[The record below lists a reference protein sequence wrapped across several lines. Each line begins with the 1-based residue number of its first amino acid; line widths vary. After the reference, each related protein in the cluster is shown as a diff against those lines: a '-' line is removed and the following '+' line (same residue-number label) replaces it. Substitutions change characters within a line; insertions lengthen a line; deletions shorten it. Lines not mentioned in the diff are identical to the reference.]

1 MITKKILIT
10 GGTGFLGYHL
20 AKKCIS
26 LGWRVTSLSTKKP
39 LSHKKIKK
47 VKYLIC
53 DINKKKKLKEIV
65 NLNYDYVVNFAGYV
79 DHSNKKKTIQ
89 SHYNG
94 CKNLALIFLNR
105 KIKKF
110 IQIGSSV
117 EYGNLK
123 SPQFENNEK
132 FNKKMNTYYSQAKL
146 MSTKLLLNLFNKYQF
161 PVNILR
167 LYLTY
172 GPKQDANR
180 VIPVT
185 IKKSLL
191 NKKFNCSSGH
201 QYRDFIYVDDVV
213 SAIIKV
219 LKNQK
224 INGEIFNIGS
234 GKPIKVKKIIEKIKN
249 TIKSGQPI
257 YGKIKLRKDEIP
269 KLYPSILKAKKM
281 LKWKPKININ
291 IGLKKTIKYYKLNND
306 QKN

>member
-1 MITKKILIT
+1 
-10 GGTGFLGYHL
+10 
-20 AKKCIS
+20 
-26 LGWRVTSLSTKKP
+26 
-39 LSHKKIKK
+39 
-47 VKYLIC
+47 
-53 DINKKKKLKEIV
+53 
-65 NLNYDYVVNFAGYV
+65 
-79 DHSNKKKTIQ
+79 
-89 SHYNG
+89 
-94 CKNLALIFLNR
+94 
-105 KIKKF
+105 
-110 IQIGSSV
+110 
-117 EYGNLK
+117 
-123 SPQFENNEK
+123 
-132 FNKKMNTYYSQAKL
+132 MNTYYSQAKL

-185 IKKSLL
+185 IQKSLL

-234 GKPIKVKKIIEKIKN
+234 GKPIKIKKIIEKIKD

>member
-1 MITKKILIT
+1 MSKKILIT

-20 AKKCIS
+20 VKKCVS
-26 LGWRVTSLSTKKP
+26 LGWRVTSLSTRKP
-39 LSHKKIKK
+39 IPDKKIEK
-47 VKYLIC
+47 VNYLIC
-53 DINKKKKLKEIV
+53 DISKKKKLEKIV
-65 NLNYDYVVNFAGYV
+65 NSNYNYVINFAGYV
-79 DHSNKKKTIQ
+79 NHSNKTKTIQ
-89 SHYNG
+89 SHYKG
-94 CKNLALIFLNR
+94 CKNLALIFLNK
-105 KIKKF
+105 KIDKF

-117 EYGNLK
+117 EYGNLR
-123 SPQFENNEK
+123 SPQIEKNEK
-132 FNKKMNTYYSQAKL
+132 FKKKMKTYYSQAKL
-146 MSTKLLLNLFNKYQF
+146 MSTKFLLELFKKYQF

-180 VIPVT
+180 VIPIT
-185 IKKSLL
+185 IKNSLL

-234 GKPIKVKKIIEKIKN
+234 GKPIKIKKIIEKIKN
-249 TIKSGQPI
+249 IIKSGQPI

-269 KLYPSILKAKKM
+269 KLFPSILKAKKM
-281 LKWKPKININ
+281 LKWNPKININ
-291 IGLKKTIKYYKLNND
+291 TGLKKTIRYYKINND
-306 QKN
+306 RKS